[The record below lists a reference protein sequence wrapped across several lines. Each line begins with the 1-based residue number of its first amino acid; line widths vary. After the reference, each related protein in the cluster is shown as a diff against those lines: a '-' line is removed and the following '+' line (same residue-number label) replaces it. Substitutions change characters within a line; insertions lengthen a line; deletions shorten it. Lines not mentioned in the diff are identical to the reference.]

1 MKTWQ
6 KVAIGVGIF
15 LVVSCVIISI
25 IGGIG
30 AYYAYKNG
38 KGLVEGFTSPEAK
51 LAKAKEICDFTLPA
65 GYDITFAMDLMGMK
79 MAMINYTS
87 TQQMI
92 ILMQLPKGSQI
103 STKEFK
109 AELEKGSKEELL
121 QKINQGN
128 SNSKVKEIKE
138 IGSLTVNGHTIP
150 YCKAVFESNSGKESD
165 GIIANYECTEG
176 GRNFLIM
183 AMAENGKYDEKITE
197 DFLKNLKCH

>member
-15 LVVSCVIISI
+15 IVAACLITTI

-30 AYYAYKNG
+30 AYYTYKNG
-38 KGLVEGFTSPEAK
+38 KGLIEGFTSPEAK
-51 LAKAKEICDFTLPA
+51 LKKAQEICNFTLPA
-65 GYDITFAMDLMGMK
+65 GYDITFTMDLMGMK

-103 STKEFK
+103 SSKEFK
-109 AELEKGSKEELL
+109 KELEKGSKEEIL
-121 QKINQGN
+121 QKLNQGN

-138 IGSLTVNGHTIP
+138 VGSLTVNGHTIP
-150 YCKAVFESNSGKESD
+150 YCKALFESNTGKECD

-176 GRNFLIM
+176 GKNFLIM
-183 AMAENGKYDEKITE
+183 AMAEKGKYDEQTT
-197 DFLKNLKCH
+197 DNFLKTLKCH